1 MADRI
6 DLKVMSHKR
15 TEAYAMKVIPLQSGS
30 KGNCFY
36 VESDNTRLLV
46 DAGISLRQ
54 ASLRLE
60 SQGRDISQVQGI
72 LLTHDHSD
80 HCKYVADFSRRLKIP
95 VHLTRKTLNALG
107 RSKARSKTRTGEL
120 ENSVCFQAGQS
131 QTIGEIK
138 VDSVPTPHDAV
149 DGVAYVL
156 EYAGHRVGILTDL
169 GHAFDGLRE
178 VLRSLDAV
186 IIESNYDEQLLQS
199 SPYPEF
205 LKRRIRGR
213 GGHLSNQDSA
223 RLVHQSATSK
233 LQWVCLCH
241 LSEENNCPDSAIRAH
256 QNWLGEDFPIYVAN
270 RDRVS
275 DVLEVRNG

>member
-1 MADRI
+1 
-6 DLKVMSHKR
+6 
-15 TEAYAMKVIPLQSGS
+15 MKVIPLQSGS

-54 ASLRLE
+54 ATLRLE
-60 SQGRDISQVQGI
+60 SQGRDISTVQGI

-80 HCKYVADFSRRLKIP
+80 HCKYVADFSRRLNVP
-95 VHLTRKTLNALG
+95 VHLTRKTLNAVAA
-107 RSKARSKTRTGEL
+107 KARKGRGNKGKI
-120 ENSVCFQAGQS
+120 ENCVCFKAGES

-138 VDSVPTPHDAV
+138 VDSVPTPHDAA
-149 DGVAYVL
+149 DGVAFVL
-156 EYAGHRVGILTDL
+156 ENNGHRVGILTDL
-169 GHAFDGLRE
+169 GHAFDGLRD

-186 IIESNYDEQLLQS
+186 VIESNYDEQLLQS

-205 LKRRIRGR
+205 LKQRIRGR

-233 LQWVCLCH
+233 LQWICLCH

-275 DVLEVRNG
+275 DVLEVRHEESLSGEN